1 MTNTLNINYS
11 ALNDPSRLCV
21 VWYKFRHGNES
32 VISWAEFL
40 KMWKTETRRCF
51 IRSVGVFSSLLLAVK
66 VQKSNH
72 HHWDQSGNYC
82 HPPHAS
88 HSKTWSSPSH
98 PHNQQ
103 DHCKCKLSLVT
114 ALLLARHH
122 SRSPFFSMI
131 VKSFFP
137 RGLPQHWFLS
147 FVACSNGAA
156 VDDEFRAYCTSL
168 LIRVSFQ
175 LWWVVASPL
184 PPQPPQ
190 ASAAR
195 VATRYPAPSFP
206 SLPPALGAP
215 PARGGTE
222 RRTTRAHV

>member
-1 MTNTLNINYS
+1 MPATARHGAAQATHTTSRTTANVSYHLWQHCCWQDTTAGALSSAWLLNI
-11 ALNDPSRLCV
+11 
-21 VWYKFRHGNES
+21 
-32 VISWAEFL
+32 
-40 KMWKTETRRCF
+40 
-51 IRSVGVFSSLLLAVK
+51 FS
-66 VQKSNH
+66 
-72 HHWDQSGNYC
+72 
-82 HPPHAS
+82 
-88 HSKTWSSPSH
+88 
-98 PHNQQ
+98 
-103 DHCKCKLSLVT
+103 
-114 ALLLARHH
+114 
-122 SRSPFFSMI
+122 
-131 VKSFFP
+131 

>member
-40 KMWKTETRRCF
+40 KMWKTEARRCF
-51 IRSVGVFSSLLLAVK
+51 IHSVGVFFSLLLAVK

-72 HHWDQSGNYC
+72 HHWDQSGNYY

-131 VKSFFP
+131 VKSFFQEVYP
-137 RGLPQHWFLS
+137 NTGFFLLLHVPMVLLWMMNLELTVPAFWYVFPFSSGEWWLLPFLHS
-147 FVACSNGAA
+147 HL
-156 VDDEFRAYCTSL
+156 RL
-168 LIRVSFQ
+168 Q
-175 LWWVVASPL
+175 
-184 PPQPPQ
+184 QP
-190 ASAAR
+190 
-195 VATRYPAPSFP
+195 
-206 SLPPALGAP
+206 G
-215 PARGGTE
+215 
-222 RRTTRAHV
+222 